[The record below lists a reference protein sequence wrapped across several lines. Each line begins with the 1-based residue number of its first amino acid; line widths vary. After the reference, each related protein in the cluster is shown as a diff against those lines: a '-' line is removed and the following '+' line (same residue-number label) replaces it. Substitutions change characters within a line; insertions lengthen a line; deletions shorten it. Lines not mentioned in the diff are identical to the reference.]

1 MNRSNEW
8 PTVKNRLLLGVFINV
23 MIIALGAD
31 VQFAYMDELGYWGSQ
46 IDKKGELIVFGTR
59 MNSLFFAWVGLIP
72 ILLIINI
79 HLFFKDILNREIPGF
94 VLKIQNFLGGILF
107 LGLFLMITGSL
118 FINPVWE
125 ERFREAGFVE
135 CESSVLNFRKAVFN
149 DVWVRNP
156 ENCQDAR
163 LRWILQEHFGDDGF
177 ELASKYLKALNA
189 QSADR

>member
-8 PTVKNRLLLGVFINV
+8 PIVKNRLLLGVFINV
-23 MIIALGAD
+23 MIIALGID

-59 MNSLFFAWVGLIP
+59 MNSLFFAWVGLVP
-72 ILLIINI
+72 ILLIVNI
-79 HLFFKDILNREIPGF
+79 HLFFKDILKRKIPALF
-94 VLKIQNFLGGILF
+94 LKIQNFLGGVMF
-107 LGLFLMITGSL
+107 LGLFLMLTGSL

-156 ENCQDAR
+156 DNCQDSR

-177 ELASKYLKALNA
+177 ELASQYLKARA
-189 QSADR
+189 ESP

>member
-1 MNRSNEW
+1 
-8 PTVKNRLLLGVFINV
+8 
-23 MIIALGAD
+23 
-31 VQFAYMDELGYWGSQ
+31 
-46 IDKKGELIVFGTR
+46 
-59 MNSLFFAWVGLIP
+59 MNSLYFFWVGLIP
-72 ILLIINI
+72 GLLILNI
-79 HLFFKDILNREIPGF
+79 HLLFKDILKLEIPGF

-118 FINPVWE
+118 FINPIWE

-163 LRWILQEHFGDDGF
+163 LRWILQKHFGDDGF
-177 ELASKYLKALNA
+177 DLASKYLKELN
-189 QSADR
+189 SLPRDR